1 MPTAPF
7 HHAPLIAPSLLAADF
22 TRLGE
27 EVDAITKAGA
37 DWLHLDI
44 MDGHF
49 VPNIS
54 FGPSVVQALRAKTA
68 LPFDVH
74 LMINPVDPYLEAFA
88 KAGANHILIHVEA
101 GPHIHR
107 SLERIHSLGVK
118 AGIVLCPATP
128 LEAITEI
135 MDLVDI
141 VLVMTVNPGFGG
153 QKFLHS
159 QLNKISRLRHMIT
172 QTNRNIHL
180 AVDGGIDISTA
191 PLARQAGANVLI
203 AGSAVYGKT
212 DYAQAI
218 AALRTAHCPT

>member
-1 MPTAPF
+1 
-7 HHAPLIAPSLLAADF
+7 
-22 TRLGE
+22 
-27 EVDAITKAGA
+27 
-37 DWLHLDI
+37 
-44 MDGHF
+44 
-49 VPNIS
+49 
-54 FGPSVVQALRAKTA
+54 
-68 LPFDVH
+68 
-74 LMINPVDPYLEAFA
+74 MINPVDPYLEAFA

>member
-7 HHAPLIAPSLLAADF
+7 HPAPLIAPNLLAADF